1 MQVPQP
7 VPRQTPRHVAIIM
20 DGNGRW
26 AQANGLSRLEGHAEG
41 ARAVREAVRTCR
53 KEGVEFLTLYA
64 FSVANWGRPR
74 AEVRALMS
82 LLLDFAEREKQ
93 ELRDQDV
100 RLQVIGDAEELPL
113 GTRHAVQSAI
123 DYTADCTGMTLSL
136 ALSYGGRADIVNAA
150 RALALQV
157 SSGQLLPEEVT
168 EAAFQKAL
176 STHTLP
182 AVDLLIRTGGERR
195 VSDFLLFESAYA
207 ELYFLPTMWPDFN
220 AKALRD
226 AFAFFAGRE
235 RRFGLTGEQVQ
246 AAAAPVDASRNGST
260 SFDSAPLDTVRP
272 PTSAVVP
279 LRAAHGFDPHD
290 ASNSSLHTASASA
303 E

>member
-1 MQVPQP
+1 MQSIPA
-7 VPRQTPRHVAIIM
+7 PRQVPRHVAIIM

-26 AQANGLSRLEGHAEG
+26 AQANGLSRVEGHAEG
-41 ARAVREAVRTCR
+41 ARAVRETVRACR

-74 AEVRALMS
+74 NEVKALMN

-100 RLQVIGDAEELPL
+100 KLQVIGEIDELPIS
-113 GTRHAVQSAI
+113 TRHAVESATR
-123 DYTADCTGMTLSL
+123 YTADCRGMTLSL
-136 ALSYGGRADIVNAA
+136 ALSYGGRADIVSAA
-150 RALALQV
+150 RALAIQAAT
-157 SSGQLLPEEVT
+157 GQLLPEEIT
-168 EAAFQKAL
+168 EEMLQNHM
-176 STHTLP
+176 STQALP

-207 ELYFLPTMWPDFN
+207 ELYFLPIMWPDFN

-226 AFAFFAGRE
+226 AFGFFSGRE
-235 RRFGLTGEQVQ
+235 RRFGLTGEQVH
-246 AAAAPVDASRNGST
+246 AAASNGSGKHSFDPLDAST
-260 SFDSAPLDTVRP
+260 SLLSEA
-272 PTSAVVP
+272 
-279 LRAAHGFDPHD
+279 
-290 ASNSSLHTASASA
+290 ASA

>member
-1 MQVPQP
+1 MSQRMPPQP
-7 VPRQTPRHVAIIM
+7 SRQIPRHVAIIM

-26 AQANGLSRLEGHAEG
+26 AQANGLSRVEGHAEG

-74 AEVRALMS
+74 TEVRALMN

-93 ELRDQDV
+93 ELYDQDV
-100 RLQVIGDAEELPL
+100 RLEVIGDLEELPIS
-113 GTRHAVQSAI
+113 TRHAVESATR
-123 DYTADCTGMTLSL
+123 YTANCTGMTLSL

-150 RALALQV
+150 RAIAVRARAGL
-157 SSGQLLPEEVT
+157 LLPEEIT
-168 EAAFQKAL
+168 EETFQNAM
-176 STHTLP
+176 STHALP

-207 ELYFLPTMWPDFN
+207 ELYFLPLMWPDFN

-226 AFAFFAGRE
+226 AFAFFSGRE

-246 AAAAPVDASRNGST
+246 AVS
-260 SFDSAPLDTVRP
+260 P
-272 PTSAVVP
+272 PTP
-279 LRAAHGFDPHD
+279 IKHAHGFDPLD
-290 ASNSSLHTASASA
+290 SSTSLLSGEAASA

>member
-1 MQVPQP
+1 MPMSQTVP
-7 VPRQTPRHVAIIM
+7 VTLARSIPRHVAIIM

-26 AQANGLSRLEGHAEG
+26 AQANGLSRVEGHAEG

-74 AEVRALMS
+74 LEVRALMN
-82 LLLDFAEREKQ
+82 LLLDFAEREKK

-100 RLQVIGDAEELPL
+100 KLQVIGDIEELPIT
-113 GTRHAVQSAI
+113 TRHAVQSAM
-123 DYTADCTGMTLSL
+123 DYTAGCTGMTLSL
-136 ALSYGGRADIVNAA
+136 ALSYGGRADIINAA
-150 RALALQV
+150 RAIAV
-157 SSGQLLPEEVT
+157 RARMGALLPEEIT
-168 EAAFQKAL
+168 EETFQSAM
-176 STHTLP
+176 STRSLP

-207 ELYFLPTMWPDFN
+207 ELYFLPIMWPDFN

-235 RRFGLTGEQVQ
+235 RRFGLTGEQVH
-246 AAAAPVDASRNGST
+246 AAAA
-260 SFDSAPLDTVRP
+260 
-272 PTSAVVP
+272 VP
-279 LRAAHGFDPHD
+279 ITKNAHGFDPLD
-290 ASNSSLHTASASA
+290 SSTSRLSSEAASA

>member
-1 MQVPQP
+1 
-7 VPRQTPRHVAIIM
+7 M

-53 KEGVEFLTLYA
+53 KEGVQFLTLYA

-74 AEVRALMS
+74 AEVRALMN
-82 LLLDFAEREKQ
+82 LLLDFAEREKH

-100 RLQVIGDAEELPL
+100 KLQVIGDGDELPL
-113 GTRHAVQSAI
+113 ATRQAVQSTI
-123 DYTADCTGMTLSL
+123 EFTSHCTGMTLSL
-136 ALSYGGRADIVNAA
+136 ALSYGGRADIVSAA

-157 SSGQLLPEEVT
+157 QSGQILAEEVT
-168 EAAFQKAL
+168 EQSFQAAL
-176 STHTLP
+176 STHRLP
-182 AVDLLIRTGGERR
+182 SVDLLIRTGGERR

-207 ELYFLPTMWPDFN
+207 ELYFLPIMWPDFN

-235 RRFGLTGEQVQ
+235 RRFGLTGEQIQ
-246 AAAAPVDASRNGST
+246 AT
-260 SFDSAPLDTVRP
+260 L
-272 PTSAVVP
+272 VP
-279 LRAAHGFDPHD
+279 LKAGSHSFDPHD
-290 ASNSSLHTASASA
+290 ASTSRLSGEAASA

>member
-1 MQVPQP
+1 MFGQGPEERLVESPRMQSTQA
-7 VPRQTPRHVAIIM
+7 PRQTPRQIPRHVAIIM

-26 AQANGLSRLEGHAEG
+26 AQANGLSRVEGHAEG

-74 AEVRALMS
+74 NEVKALMN

-100 RLQVIGDAEELPL
+100 KLQVIGEMEELPIS
-113 GTRHAVQSAI
+113 TRHAVESATH
-123 DYTADCTGMTLSL
+123 YTAGCTGMTLSL
-136 ALSYGGRADIVNAA
+136 ALSYGGRADILNAA
-150 RALALQV
+150 RAIAV
-157 SSGQLLPEEVT
+157 RASTGSLLPEEID
-168 EAAFQKAL
+168 EAMFQRHM

-207 ELYFLPTMWPDFN
+207 ELYFLPIMWPDFN

-226 AFAFFAGRE
+226 AFAFFSGRE
-235 RRFGLTGEQVQ
+235 RRFGLTGEQVH
-246 AAAAPVDASRNGST
+246 AAASPLPIKNG
-260 SFDSAPLDTVRP
+260 
-272 PTSAVVP
+272 
-279 LRAAHGFDPHD
+279 HGFDPLD
-290 ASNSSLHTASASA
+290 SSTSLLSEAASA

>member
-1 MQVPQP
+1 MPISQIAPSASSRAVPC
-7 VPRQTPRHVAIIM
+7 HVAIIM

-26 AQANGLSRLEGHAEG
+26 AQANGLSRVEGHAEG

-74 AEVRALMS
+74 TEVRALMN

-100 RLQVIGDAEELPL
+100 KLQVIGDIDELPIT
-113 GTRHAVQSAI
+113 TRHAVESAI
-123 DYTADCTGMTLSL
+123 DYTAGCTGMTLSL
-136 ALSYGGRADIVNAA
+136 ALSYGGRADIVSAA
-150 RALALQV
+150 RSIAMRART
-157 SSGQLLPEEVT
+157 GTLLPEEIT
-168 EAAFQKAL
+168 EETFQSAMSTRAL
-176 STHTLP
+176 PS
-182 AVDLLIRTGGERR
+182 VDLLIRTGGERR

-207 ELYFLPTMWPDFN
+207 ELYFLPIMWPDFN

-235 RRFGLTGEQVQ
+235 RRFGLTGEQVH
-246 AAAAPVDASRNGST
+246 AAT
-260 SFDSAPLDTVRP
+260 TVP
-272 PTSAVVP
+272 ITKN
-279 LRAAHGFDPHD
+279 AHGFDPLD
-290 ASNSSLHTASASA
+290 SSTSRLATEAASA

>member
-1 MQVPQP
+1 MSSRTVSTSA
-7 VPRQTPRHVAIIM
+7 PRSVAPRSVPRHVAIIM

-26 AQANGLSRLEGHAEG
+26 AQANGLSRVEGHAEG
-41 ARAVREAVRTCR
+41 ARAVRETVRACR

-74 AEVRALMS
+74 TEVKALMN

-100 RLQVIGDAEELPL
+100 KLQVIGEIDELPIN
-113 GTRHAVQSAI
+113 TRHAVESATQ
-123 DYTADCTGMTLSL
+123 YTANCRGMTLSL
-136 ALSYGGRADIVNAA
+136 ALSYGGRADILNAA
-150 RALALQV
+150 RAIAIRAATG
-157 SSGQLLPEEVT
+157 SLLPEEIT
-168 EAAFQKAL
+168 EETFQSHM
-176 STHTLP
+176 STHSLP

-207 ELYFLPTMWPDFN
+207 ELYFLPIMWPDFN

-226 AFAFFAGRE
+226 AFGFFAGRE
-235 RRFGLTGEQVQ
+235 RRFGLTGEQVH
-246 AAAAPVDASRNGST
+246 AAAPAQKH
-260 SFDSAPLDTVRP
+260 SFDPLD
-272 PTSAVVP
+272 S
-279 LRAAHGFDPHD
+279 
-290 ASNSSLHTASASA
+290 SNSLLSEAASA

>member
-1 MQVPQP
+1 MSPRADHSQASSSHAATDARQV
-7 VPRQTPRHVAIIM
+7 PRHVAIIM

-26 AQANGLSRLEGHAEG
+26 AQANGLSRVEGHAEG

-53 KEGVEFLTLYA
+53 KEGVEYLTLYA

-74 AEVRALMS
+74 PEVRALMN
-82 LLLDFAEREKQ
+82 LLLDFAEREKV

-100 RLQVIGDAEELPL
+100 KLQVIGDADELPL
-113 GTRHAVQSAI
+113 STRQAVQSAI
-123 DYTADCTGMTLSL
+123 DYTSQCNGMTLSL

-157 SSGQLLPEEVT
+157 KSGQLLPEEVT
-168 EAAFQKAL
+168 EEAFQRAL
-176 STHTLP
+176 STNHLP
-182 AVDLLIRTGGERR
+182 PVDLLIRTGGERR

-207 ELYFLPTMWPDFN
+207 ELYFLPIMWPDFN

-226 AFAFFAGRE
+226 AFAFFSARE

-246 AAAAPVDASRNGST
+246 AAT
-260 SFDSAPLDTVRP
+260 L
-272 PTSAVVP
+272 VP
-279 LRAAHGFDPHD
+279 LKAGSHSFDPHD
-290 ASNSSLHTASASA
+290 SSRHAADASA

>member
-1 MQVPQP
+1 VSPRPQLP
-7 VPRQTPRHVAIIM
+7 SELSPAARLTPRHVAIIM

-74 AEVRALMS
+74 TEVKALMN

-93 ELRDQDV
+93 ELCDQDV
-100 RLQVIGDAEELPL
+100 RLQVIGDLDELPIS
-113 GTRHAVQSAI
+113 TRGAVHSAI
-123 DYTADCTGMTLSL
+123 DYTSHCTGMTLSL

-157 SSGQLLPEEVT
+157 KTGQLLPEEVT
-168 EAAFQKAL
+168 EEAFQKNL

-207 ELYFLPTMWPDFN
+207 ELFFTETFWPEFSEATLDE
-220 AKALRD
+220 AIA
-226 AFAFFAGRE
+226 AFGRRQ
-235 RRFGLTGEQVQ
+235 RRFGRTGGQVV
-246 AAAAPVDASRNGST
+246 AATG
-260 SFDSAPLDTVRP
+260 
-272 PTSAVVP
+272 
-279 LRAAHGFDPHD
+279 
-290 ASNSSLHTASASA
+290 
-303 E
+303 

>member
-1 MQVPQP
+1 MPNSQP
-7 VPRQTPRHVAIIM
+7 TLQNVPRDVFSRDVVPRHVAIIM

-26 AQANGLSRLEGHAEG
+26 AQANGLSRVEGHAEG

-74 AEVRALMS
+74 LEVRALMS
-82 LLLDFAEREKQ
+82 LLLDFAEREKR

-100 RLQVIGDAEELPL
+100 KLEVIGDLEELPIS
-113 GTRHAVQSAI
+113 TRHAVESAI
-123 DYTADCTGMTLSL
+123 EYTAGCSGMTLSL
-136 ALSYGGRADIVNAA
+136 ALSYGGRADIINAA
-150 RALALQV
+150 RAIAIRAQN
-157 SSGQLLPEEVT
+157 GMLLPEEIT
-168 EAAFQKAL
+168 EDTFQSAM
-176 STHTLP
+176 STRSLP

-207 ELYFLPTMWPDFN
+207 ELYFLPIMWPDFN

-235 RRFGLTGEQVQ
+235 RRFGLTGEQVH
-246 AAAAPVDASRNGST
+246 AATVAPVTKNG
-260 SFDSAPLDTVRP
+260 
-272 PTSAVVP
+272 
-279 LRAAHGFDPHD
+279 HGFDPHD
-290 ASNSSLHTASASA
+290 SSTSRLASESASA

>member
-1 MQVPQP
+1 
-7 VPRQTPRHVAIIM
+7 M

-26 AQANGLSRLEGHAEG
+26 AQANGLSRVEGHAEG

-74 AEVRALMS
+74 NEVRALMN

-93 ELRDQDV
+93 ELKEQDV
-100 RLQVIGDAEELPL
+100 KLQVIGDIDELPIS
-113 GTRHAVQSAI
+113 TRHAVENASS
-123 DYTADCTGMTLSL
+123 YTADCTGMTLSL
-136 ALSYGGRADIVNAA
+136 ALSYGGRADILSAA
-150 RALALQV
+150 RALAIRV
-157 SSGQLLPEEVT
+157 KNGSLLPEEIT
-168 EAAFQKAL
+168 EESFQSHM
-176 STHTLP
+176 STHALP

-207 ELYFLPTMWPDFN
+207 ELYFLPIMWPDFN

-226 AFAFFAGRE
+226 AFGFFAGRE
-235 RRFGLTGEQVQ
+235 RRFGLTGEQIH
-246 AAAAPVDASRNGST
+246 AAPAPLPVKNVHSFDPLDSST
-260 SFDSAPLDTVRP
+260 SRLASE
-272 PTSAVVP
+272 
-279 LRAAHGFDPHD
+279 AA
-290 ASNSSLHTASASA
+290 NA

>member
-1 MQVPQP
+1 MPIS
-7 VPRQTPRHVAIIM
+7 QTMPSASTRAVPRHVAIIM

-26 AQANGLSRLEGHAEG
+26 AQANGLSRVEGHAEG

-74 AEVRALMS
+74 TEVRALMN

-100 RLQVIGDAEELPL
+100 KLQVIGDVEELPIT
-113 GTRHAVQSAI
+113 TRHAVQSAI

-136 ALSYGGRADIVNAA
+136 ALSYGGRADIINAA
-150 RALALQV
+150 RSIAIRARMG
-157 SSGQLLPEEVT
+157 SLLPEEIT
-168 EAAFQKAL
+168 EETFQSAM
-176 STHTLP
+176 STHSLP

-207 ELYFLPTMWPDFN
+207 ELYFLPIMWPDFN

-235 RRFGLTGEQVQ
+235 RRFGLTGEQVH
-246 AAAAPVDASRNGST
+246 AAAATPINKN
-260 SFDSAPLDTVRP
+260 
-272 PTSAVVP
+272 
-279 LRAAHGFDPHD
+279 AHGFDPLD
-290 ASNSSLHTASASA
+290 SSTSRLASEAASA

>member
-1 MQVPQP
+1 VSPRADNSQAASSGAASFPHAAGSQV
-7 VPRQTPRHVAIIM
+7 PRHVAIIM

-74 AEVRALMS
+74 VEVRALMN
-82 LLLDFAEREKQ
+82 LLLDFAEREKH

-100 RLQVIGDAEELPL
+100 KLQVIGDADELPL
-113 GTRHAVQSAI
+113 ATRQAVQSTI
-123 DYTADCTGMTLSL
+123 EFTSDCKGMTLSL
-136 ALSYGGRADIVNAA
+136 ALSYGGRADLVNAA

-157 SSGQLLPEEVT
+157 QSGQMLPEEVT
-168 EAAFQKAL
+168 EQTLQAAL
-176 STHTLP
+176 STHRLP

-207 ELYFLPTMWPDFN
+207 ELYFLPIMWPDFN

-226 AFAFFAGRE
+226 AFGFFAGRE
-235 RRFGLTGEQVQ
+235 RRFGLTGEQIQ
-246 AAAAPVDASRNGST
+246 AT
-260 SFDSAPLDTVRP
+260 L
-272 PTSAVVP
+272 VP
-279 LRAAHGFDPHD
+279 LKAGSHSFDPHD
-290 ASNSSLHTASASA
+290 ASTSLLSGEAASA

>member
-1 MQVPQP
+1 MPPQP
-7 VPRQTPRHVAIIM
+7 SRQIPRHVAIIM

-26 AQANGLSRLEGHAEG
+26 AQANGLSRVEGHAEG

-74 AEVRALMS
+74 TEVRALMN

-93 ELRDQDV
+93 ELYEQDV
-100 RLQVIGDAEELPL
+100 RLEVIGDLEELPIS
-113 GTRHAVQSAI
+113 TRHAVESATR
-123 DYTADCTGMTLSL
+123 YTASCKGMTLSL

-150 RALALQV
+150 RAIAIRARAGL
-157 SSGQLLPEEVT
+157 LLPEEIT
-168 EAAFQKAL
+168 EETFQSAM
-176 STHTLP
+176 STHALP

-207 ELYFLPTMWPDFN
+207 ELYFLPIMWPDFN

-226 AFAFFAGRE
+226 AFAFFSGRE

-246 AAAAPVDASRNGST
+246 AT
-260 SFDSAPLDTVRP
+260 SP
-272 PTSAVVP
+272 PTP
-279 LRAAHGFDPHD
+279 IKHAHGFDPHD
-290 ASNSSLHTASASA
+290 SSTSLLSGEAASA